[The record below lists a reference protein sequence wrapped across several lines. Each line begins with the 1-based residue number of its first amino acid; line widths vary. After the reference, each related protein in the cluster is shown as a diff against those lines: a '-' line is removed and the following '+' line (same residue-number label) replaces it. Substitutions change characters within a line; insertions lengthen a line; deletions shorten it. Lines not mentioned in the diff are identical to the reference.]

1 MDLYQPT
8 LYLLSFICRCEWN
21 GDDCGPETFE
31 RILTDH
37 GVCYQFT
44 ENSTQLMVSSSGK
57 PVRKRKSLPPFIDSS
72 HTIPYIVPS
81 IAMWLGY
88 GTFLSEVKVGLVIIS
103 AQ

>member
-1 MDLYQPT
+1 MHEVPPLQKAKSEVI
-8 LYLLSFICRCEWN
+8 LSFIYRCEWN

-57 PVRKRKSLPPFIDSS
+57 PETK
-72 HTIPYIVPS
+72 TIT
-81 IAMWLGY
+81 ALNY
-88 GTFLSEVKVGLVIIS
+88 GLM
-103 AQ
+103 